1 VYLRRDATRRLV
13 KCLQKCVNYARGR
26 RISHLKLTAQKVT
39 PKQEEN
45 TERRKVWMAEGE
57 IYAPKLISCKNN

>member
-1 VYLRRDATRRLV
+1 VPAKMCKLCERAPHFT
-13 KCLQKCVNYARGR
+13 
-26 RISHLKLTAQKVT
+26 LKADSPESDSQTVEK
-39 PKQEEN
+39 N